1 MKPKNNLL
9 DIRELYPNA
18 FFIIDAIHPEGN
30 KGPFADPIPQDIRAD
45 LVKSEYNPYA
55 KVLDDIY
62 RFSPYANSE
71 NYYNIELV
79 GYSQCSAEQLLSKN
93 MQYQVQCLYAKL
105 IRLVSEEIKSFDT
118 GIDIIEIIKST
129 PYLLEEYYNSGYY
142 GEIMGIV
149 TMANSIST
157 PTRDNES
164 LALYIETI
172 DNLFIRIVDR
182 LNRLLCNIIP
192 LYSDVNPDV
201 YIRSLDAIYSSFG
214 EEMLRLFFRLV
225 GVLTLPAPAEDVC
238 IKEKKEDKEDEN

>member
-1 MKPKNNLL
+1 MKSKNNLL
-9 DIRELYPNA
+9 DIKERYPSA
-18 FFIIDAIHPEGN
+18 FFIIDAIHPQGDE
-30 KGPFADPIPQDIRAD
+30 GPFTDPIPQDIRAD
-45 LVKSEYNPYA
+45 LVRSECNPYA

-62 RFSPYANSE
+62 RYSPYANSE
-71 NYYNIELV
+71 NYYNVELV
-79 GYSQCSAEQLLSKN
+79 GYSQYSAEQILSKN

-129 PYLLEEYYNSGYY
+129 PYWLEEYYNSGYY
-142 GEIMGIV
+142 REVMSIV

-157 PTRDNES
+157 PTQDNES

-214 EEMLRLFFRLV
+214 EELLRLFFRLL
-225 GVLTLPAPAEDVC
+225 GALTLPMSSDDIC
-238 IKEKKEDKEDEN
+238 IEEKKEDKENEN